1 MVENL
6 DSAIC
11 SPDLWSSEYFG
22 PFSKKL
28 GVTVQKLNSFTNL
41 YSKEIPVGLLND
53 LRNICHSDE
62 QCLNHL
68 IALTGENV
76 QNFNKSSL
84 RRKIKDTID
93 KIKKMKKNK
102 DKNLNVFLE
111 TTFKFPEKKEMR
123 LVSSFEPHQQPIAH
137 KVIEKTRGC

>member
-1 MVENL
+1 MAENL

-93 KIKKMKKNK
+93 KIKKN
-102 DKNLNVFLE
+102 E
-111 TTFKFPEKKEMR
+111 EK
-123 LVSSFEPHQQPIAH
+123 
-137 KVIEKTRGC
+137 

>member
-1 MVENL
+1 MAENL

-53 LRNICHSDE
+53 LRNVCHSDE

-93 KIKKMKKNK
+93 KIKKNE
-102 DKNLNVFLE
+102 DK
-111 TTFKFPEKKEMR
+111 
-123 LVSSFEPHQQPIAH
+123 
-137 KVIEKTRGC
+137 

>member
-1 MVENL
+1 MAENL

-11 SPDLWSSEYFG
+11 SPYVWSSEYFG

-53 LRNICHSDE
+53 LRNVCHSDE

-84 RRKIKDTID
+84 RGKIKDTID

-111 TTFKFPEKKEMR
+111 TTFKFPEKKRNE
-123 LVSSFEPHQQPIAH
+123 LI
-137 KVIEKTRGC
+137 

>member
-1 MVENL
+1 MAENL

-53 LRNICHSDE
+53 FRIVCHSDE

-68 IALTGENV
+68 IALNWRKCAKLKKKKAALGE
-76 QNFNKSSL
+76 K
-84 RRKIKDTID
+84 
-93 KIKKMKKNK
+93 
-102 DKNLNVFLE
+102 
-111 TTFKFPEKKEMR
+111 
-123 LVSSFEPHQQPIAH
+123 
-137 KVIEKTRGC
+137 